1 MDYRF
6 NLLSELDSLS
16 ENGTIIIS
24 RPSVDLTW
32 KGGKGRMRGRG
43 KVRDEEESA
52 RVREERRKGF
62 VNESSRKNMRL

>member
-24 RPSVDLTW
+24 RPLVNLTW
-32 KGGKGRMRGRG
+32 EGGGEEGGGRREGKGEGEGGK
-43 KVRDEEESA
+43 
-52 RVREERRKGF
+52 EERICG
-62 VNESSRKNMRL
+62 